1 MPQNQLYEYDVKY
14 NGYVFKLRGH
24 REPTA
29 EEVHKIYVDSV
40 LSGNPFDSNT
50 KSLDIGMSET
60 DFERADRSADE
71 IGSLQPDRD
80 Y

>member
-14 NGYVFKLRGH
+14 NGYVFKLRGY

-40 LSGNPFDSNT
+40 LAGNPLDSNT
-50 KSLDIGMSET
+50 PSVIHLISSEGCFDT
-60 DFERADRSADE
+60 APSQLHIPAVA
-71 IGSLQPDRD
+71 
-80 Y
+80 